1 MKYLSAQ
8 DVVQIH
14 DAVIGSHELQGMA
27 GDKSVD
33 AVIVRVENRIHYGM
47 IEDVHELAACYAT
60 YIAVGR
66 TFNDANK
73 RTAYAAMR
81 ICLQINDVKTDL
93 GSAAEVGDM
102 IIRAAQRLTD
112 EKELAQWLRRRC

>member
-1 MKYLSAQ
+1 MKYLSTQ

-33 AVIVRVENRIHYGM
+33 AVIARVENRIHYGM
-47 IEDVHELAACYAT
+47 IEDVCELAACYAT
-60 YIAVGR
+60 YIAVGH